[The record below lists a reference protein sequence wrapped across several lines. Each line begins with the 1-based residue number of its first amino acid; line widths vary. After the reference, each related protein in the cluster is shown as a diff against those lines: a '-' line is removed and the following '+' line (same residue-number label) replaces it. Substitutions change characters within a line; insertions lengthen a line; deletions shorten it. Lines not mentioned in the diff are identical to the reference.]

1 MTPETVWRSLS
12 HGERVRRLS
21 EAMIRL
27 GKNERR
33 SVVHVAMDAAYRDAR
48 RDARV
53 IDRCV
58 EALDERDP
66 HGISTEA
73 LR

>member
-12 HGERVRRLS
+12 HGERVRRLAES
-21 EAMIRL
+21 YLRL
-27 GKNERR
+27 GEGSLSSILDDARN
-33 SVVHVAMDAAYRDAR
+33 AAYRDAM

-66 HGISTEA
+66 HGISSEA